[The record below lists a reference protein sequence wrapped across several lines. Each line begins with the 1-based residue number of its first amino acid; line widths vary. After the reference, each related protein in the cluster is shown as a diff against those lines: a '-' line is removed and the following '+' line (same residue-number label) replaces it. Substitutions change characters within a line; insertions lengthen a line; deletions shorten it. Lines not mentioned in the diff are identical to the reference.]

1 MVFPDSAANNY
12 IGGAR
17 AQQSMS
23 SNRESYTCK
32 ICGIENIPD
41 KTLLVE
47 HLRNEHEILEVA
59 SYAATTMIHE
69 EDRDRISQEYFKQ
82 LEQIKKEI
90 ASG

>member
-1 MVFPDSAANNY
+1 MPSDP
-12 IGGAR
+12 
-17 AQQSMS
+17 
-23 SNRESYTCK
+23 ESYTCK
-32 ICGIENIPD
+32 ICGLESITD

-59 SYAATTMIHE
+59 SYTATTMIHD
-69 EDRDRISQEYFKQ
+69 EDRDRISREYFKQ

>member
-1 MVFPDSAANNY
+1 MPTDP
-12 IGGAR
+12 
-17 AQQSMS
+17 
-23 SNRESYTCK
+23 ETYTCK
-32 ICGIENIPD
+32 ICGLENIME

-59 SYAATTMIHE
+59 SYAATTMMHD
-69 EDRDRISQEYFKQ
+69 EDRDRIAREYYKQ

>member
-1 MVFPDSAANNY
+1 
-12 IGGAR
+12 
-17 AQQSMS
+17 MS
-23 SNRESYTCK
+23 SDSEGYSCK
-32 ICGIENIPD
+32 ICGMERFSD

-59 SYAATTMIHE
+59 SYAATTMMHE
-69 EDRDRISQEYFKQ
+69 EDRDRIAQEYFKQ

>member
-1 MVFPDSAANNY
+1 
-12 IGGAR
+12 
-17 AQQSMS
+17 MS
-23 SNRESYTCK
+23 SDPESYTCK
-32 ICGIENIPD
+32 VCGVQGIAD

-47 HLRNEHEILEVA
+47 HLRTEHEILEVA

-69 EDRDRISQEYFKQ
+69 EDRDRIAREYYKQ

>member
-1 MVFPDSAANNY
+1 MPS
-12 IGGAR
+12 GA
-17 AQQSMS
+17 
-23 SNRESYTCK
+23 ESYTCK

-69 EDRDRISQEYFKQ
+69 EDRDRIAHEYYKQ
-82 LEQIKKEI
+82 LDQIKKEI